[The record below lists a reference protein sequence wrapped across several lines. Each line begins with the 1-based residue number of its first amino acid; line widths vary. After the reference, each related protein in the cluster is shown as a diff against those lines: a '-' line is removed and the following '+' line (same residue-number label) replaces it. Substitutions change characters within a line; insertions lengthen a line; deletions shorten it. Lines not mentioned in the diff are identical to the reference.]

1 MTLRRWLVI
10 LAAAV
15 ALALPDAAGAQSPV
29 PADTLTARE
38 ARLALSRA
46 ATAPTLVEGD
56 TRIAPGQRVWGALT
70 VVRGWLEVEGA
81 VAGDV
86 VVVSGDVYLGPDA
99 LVDGDLLVL
108 GGRVEGAGDAV
119 RGRVAVAPEAPPYEV
134 VAGRLVAGDV
144 AAEPDVPPPGT
155 EGRADILFAAGRGY
169 NRVEGM
175 PITIGPVVETGG
187 ANPLHLR
194 GLLIYR
200 TEAGWS
206 FRSDDIGYYLRGEQY
221 LGGHRAWRA
230 GITLHSLIEP
240 IEAWKVSDL
249 ENGLATFLFRQDQ
262 RDHYDRQGWAIFA
275 DHQPPGHPLSLGVE
289 VRFEKHGS
297 EPAGS
302 PLTLFRNEDPW
313 RPQPLVAEGSLHTLV
328 GRAALDR
335 RDRPDD
341 PAFGWIARVEVEQTL
356 SPDLAIPAHVPLG
369 QAGEPPPVVVE
380 RVPVPHFGRAWAD
393 VRQYNRIGP
402 GARLNFRAAGG
413 GRTFGTLPPQRQYA
427 LGGAG
432 TLPGFPLFA
441 LDCGARQAQVLRL
454 SDAEADEGD
463 APRYFGSYGCDRFL
477 LLQAEYRGKL
487 SLRFQWPGGG
497 WQEDDE
503 RAPLRVVPTWDAAP
517 DWVAFFDAGRAW
529 SERGSE
535 ELALDLGLGI
545 AFQRLGVYLAVPL
558 TSGGSVRLF
567 GRVGPR
573 F

>member
-1 MTLRRWLVI
+1 MV
-10 LAAAV
+10 LAVVAASAMAVPAAV
-15 ALALPDAAGAQSPV
+15 GAQAPV
-29 PADTLTARE
+29 PADTLSAEE
-38 ARLALSRA
+38 AAIA
-46 ATAPTLVEGD
+46 ATRAVAAGTLMEGD
-56 TRIAPGQRVWGALT
+56 TRIGPGQRVWGSLT
-70 VVRGWLEVEGA
+70 VVGGWLELEGA
-81 VAGDV
+81 VQGDV
-86 VVVSGDVYLGPDA
+86 VVLDGDVYLGADA
-99 LVDGDLLVL
+99 RIEGDLLVL
-108 GGRVEGAGDAV
+108 GGHVEGAPQAV
-119 RGRVAVAPEAPPYEV
+119 SGRIAVGPAAPLYRVA
-134 VAGRLVAGDV
+134 AGRLVLEDEA
-144 AAEPDVPPPGT
+144 VPAPPVQ
-155 EGRADILFAAGRGY
+155 EADGRADFLLASGRGY

-175 PITIGPVVETGG
+175 PITVGPVIETGG

-221 LGGHRAWRA
+221 MGGHRAWRA
-230 GITLHSLIEP
+230 GITLHSLVEP
-240 IEAWKVSDL
+240 IEMWKVSDL

-262 RDHYDRQGWAIFA
+262 RDYYRRQGWAIFV
-275 DHQPPGHPLSLGVE
+275 DHAPSQSPLSLGAE

-297 EPAGS
+297 EPPGS
-302 PLTLFRNEDPW
+302 PLTLFRNDAPW

-328 GRAALDR
+328 GRAAVDR

-341 PAFGWIARVEVEQTL
+341 PSFGWIGQLEMEQTL
-356 SPDLAIPAHVPLG
+356 SPELAMPAFVPVTPTG
-369 QAGEPPPVVVE
+369 VDEGGVVE
-380 RVPVPHFGRAWAD
+380 RAPVPHFGRIWAD
-393 VRQYNRIGP
+393 LRQYNRIGP

-413 GRTFGTLPPQRQYA
+413 GRTFGSLPPQRQIA

-441 LDCGARQAQVLRL
+441 LDCGARQARVLRRD
-454 SDAEADEGD
+454 DAAHAAGD
-463 APRYFGSYGCDRFL
+463 APHFFPGYGCDRFL

-503 RAPLRVVPTWDAAP
+503 REPLRVVPTWDAAP
-517 DWVAFFDAGRAW
+517 DWVAFFDAGRGW
-529 SERGSE
+529 SERGNE

-545 AFQRLGVYLAVPL
+545 AFQRLGIYLAVPL